1 MRLEEEI
8 KQKQFRNEY
17 HKLGV
22 NILFTSSLLKLKTQQ
37 LLKPFGLSPEQFNVL
52 RILRGQHPDPA
63 TVNMIIDR
71 MIDKNSNASRI
82 VDKLVEKKL
91 VTRKESCVDRR
102 QVDVFINEEGLKM
115 LNEIDMH
122 PDVNFDSTMQWI
134 TKDEAQIVNDILD
147 KMRGPWGTDE

>member
-37 LLKPFGLSPEQFNVL
+37 MLKPFGLSPEQFNVL
-52 RILRGQHPDPA
+52 RILRGHYPDPA

-82 VDKLVEKKL
+82 VDKLIEKKL
-91 VTRKESCVDRR
+91 VIRKESCVDRR
-102 QVDVFINEEGLKM
+102 QVDVFITEEGLKV
-115 LNEIDMH
+115 LDDIDRH
-122 PDVNFDSTMQWI
+122 PDVNFDSTMVWI
-134 TKDEAQIVNDILD
+134 SSDEARIINDILD
-147 KMRGPWGTDE
+147 KMRGPAEKDE